1 MYLHLGKNTVINTK
15 DIVGIFDIAC
25 VIAMI
30 GLGQYLLAGIYFIL
44 APFVAH
50 AIANAYWKKE
60 DRENNLDLVTVEE
73 EVVEDDNPFIHP
85 KEKMQAL
92 ESENSEKLKADER
105 FSVTM
110 LEIDEGD

>member
-1 MYLHLGKNTVINTK
+1 MNIEIKNDDISETNNVI
-15 DIVGIFDIAC
+15 
-25 VIAMI
+25 
-30 GLGQYLLAGIYFIL
+30 
-44 APFVAH
+44 
-50 AIANAYWKKE
+50 
-60 DRENNLDLVTVEE
+60 E
-73 EVVEDDNPFIHP
+73 EVVEDDNPFMHP